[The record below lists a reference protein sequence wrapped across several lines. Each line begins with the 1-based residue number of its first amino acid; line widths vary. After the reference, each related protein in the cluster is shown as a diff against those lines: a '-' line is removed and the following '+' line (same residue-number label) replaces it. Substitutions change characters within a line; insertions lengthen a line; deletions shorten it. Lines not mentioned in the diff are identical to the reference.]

1 MLTTEEILETVKT
14 ALELDRIPSME
25 DSVESIEEWDSLG
38 HLSMLVAL
46 DEKLNG
52 KAAKLQELGSCQNI
66 TQLISILKKNKL
78 IES

>member
-1 MLTTEEILETVKT
+1 MLTTEEILETVKK

-25 DSVESIEEWDSLG
+25 DSVDSLEEWDSLG

-46 DEKLNG
+46 DKKLNG
-52 KAAKLQELGSCQNI
+52 KAAKLQELGSCQSI

>member
-1 MLTTEEILETVKT
+1 MLTTEEILETVKK

-25 DSVESIEEWDSLG
+25 DSVDSIEEWDSLG
-38 HLSMLVAL
+38 HLSMIVAL
-46 DEKLNG
+46 DKKLNG
-52 KAAKLQELGSCQNI
+52 KAAKLQELGSCQSI

>member
-1 MLTTEEILETVKT
+1 MLTTQEILETVKK

-25 DSVESIEEWDSLG
+25 DSVDSIEEWDSLG
-38 HLSMLVAL
+38 HLSMIVAL
-46 DEKLNG
+46 DKKLNG
-52 KAAKLQELGSCQNI
+52 KAAKLQELGSCQSI

>member
-1 MLTTEEILETVKT
+1 MLTTKEILETVKI

-25 DSVESIEEWDSLG
+25 DSVDSLEEWDSLG

-46 DEKLNG
+46 DKKLNG
-52 KAAKLQELGSCQNI
+52 KAAKLQELGSCQSIN
-66 TQLISILKKNKL
+66 QLISILKKNKL